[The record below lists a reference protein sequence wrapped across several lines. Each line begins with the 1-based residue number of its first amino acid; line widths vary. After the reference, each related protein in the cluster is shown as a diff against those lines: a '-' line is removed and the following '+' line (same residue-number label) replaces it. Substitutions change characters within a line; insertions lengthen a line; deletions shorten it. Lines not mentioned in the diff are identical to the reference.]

1 MEGKNMS
8 DLTATPWSDFALD
21 AQPHDRISAN
31 FKFYELTNSETAD
44 RRGINNSFAA
54 VEEVQAAVYLCRNVL
69 QPVRDTHGRFSPNS
83 VFRGQAL
90 ERALKNKRRPWISTS
105 QHTRGQACDIEIPG
119 LSTIELSQWVID
131 NLEFDQVICE
141 CYNPAKGPNAGW
153 VHVSLLPPGFGQ
165 NRRKILSYVMNA
177 GTGKYQYVNGLRES
191 P

>member
-1 MEGKNMS
+1 MS

-21 AQPHDRISAN
+21 AQPHDQITAN
-31 FKFYELTNSETAD
+31 FKFYELTNSETAS

-54 VEEVQAAVYLCRNVL
+54 VEEVQAAVYLCRKVL
-69 QPVRDTHGRFSPNS
+69 QPVRDAHGRFSPNS
-83 VFRGQAL
+83 VYRGQAL

-119 LSTIELSQWVID
+119 RPTIELSQWVVD

-165 NRRKILSYVMNA
+165 NRRKILSYVMNP